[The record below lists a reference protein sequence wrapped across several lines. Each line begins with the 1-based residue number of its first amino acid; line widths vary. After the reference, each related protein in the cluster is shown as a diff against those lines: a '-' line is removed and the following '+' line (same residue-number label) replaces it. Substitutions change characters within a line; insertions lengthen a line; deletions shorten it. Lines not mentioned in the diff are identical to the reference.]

1 MKVLPDSVRLNVHT
15 QEFYPNKLQPHKIKS
30 KPVSG
35 SERVKYHL
43 QHHPKLNDQF
53 LDYF

>member
-1 MKVLPDSVRLNVHT
+1 MKVLPDRVHWNVLT
-15 QEFYPNKLQPHKIKS
+15 QEFYPNKLQSHKIKS
-30 KPVSG
+30 KLVSG